1 MLFAIAITLETVRK
15 DVCTDRP
22 LIYTSHCVFF
32 SYYHPFKA
40 HALCGKN
47 SLTGDKI
54 SSLIQPKYAILI
66 ISDGSSM
73 DDIFPVAAWRT
84 SLMFTVEQVKSLNEL
99 ELKVY
104 QYIIQHKAAVPT

>member
-1 MLFAIAITLETVRK
+1 
-15 DVCTDRP
+15 
-22 LIYTSHCVFF
+22 
-32 SYYHPFKA
+32 
-40 HALCGKN
+40 
-47 SLTGDKI
+47 
-54 SSLIQPKYAILI
+54 
-66 ISDGSSM
+66 M